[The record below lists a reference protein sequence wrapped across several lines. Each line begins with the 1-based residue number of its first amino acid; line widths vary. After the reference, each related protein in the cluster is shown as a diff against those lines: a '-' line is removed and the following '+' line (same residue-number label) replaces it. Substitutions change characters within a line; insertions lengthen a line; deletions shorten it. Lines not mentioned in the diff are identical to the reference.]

1 MFGLQSVEA
10 TVAEFFRSQE
20 ATGKPSPLSRSIKKR
35 AAESPQESQFLGS
48 ESALKGRVNA
58 AVGDVD
64 AGVGWKDWH
73 VRKFNLP
80 PLASHGHQA
89 PVCFGSGIKV
99 MWPIPFQ

>member
-35 AAESPQESQFLGS
+35 AAESPQEPKLLSGK
-48 ESALKGRVNA
+48 SALKSGVDA

-64 AGVGWKDWH
+64 GLLGVGLRH
-73 VRKFNLP
+73 
-80 PLASHGHQA
+80 
-89 PVCFGSGIKV
+89 
-99 MWPIPFQ
+99 